1 MSSSATNINM
11 KTFGDQGISI
21 QNYGHIDINLTIYND
36 GENEVRSKRKRKLS
50 ERQGTPDAEE
60 TMRGKRSK

>member
-21 QNYGHIDINLTIYND
+21 QNYGHINLTIINV
-36 GENEVRSKRKRKLS
+36 GENEVRSKRKRKSS
-50 ERQGTPDAEE
+50 ERQGIPDTEE